1 MKKPNIAIILY
12 TVREPAKQD
21 LVGTLKR
28 LRDIGWEYVQWSGMP
43 PVSADEARAALDE
56 AGLRA
61 VAGHIDA
68 TAFEK
73 DFEGQVAF
81 WKTVGAT
88 DIAPGGMMADCKDTL
103 EAWLTGCKRLD
114 ALGARLREQGIRL
127 SYHNHAFELEKFEG
141 DPRCQLDILYE
152 ETAPQNLYAE
162 LDLAWV
168 YAGGANP
175 AEYLRKY
182 AGRCPVIHCKDL
194 TRLEG
199 QKSPHFMPLG
209 RGVLD
214 WDATLPAARKAGV
227 EWFVYEQDSCDIDV
241 FECCRISYEFLKR
254 RVPG

>member
-88 DIAPGGMMADCKDTL
+88 DIAPVVAFLLSDGSGWLRGANLPVDGGM
-103 EAWLTGCKRLD
+103 
-114 ALGARLREQGIRL
+114 
-127 SYHNHAFELEKFEG
+127 S
-141 DPRCQLDILYE
+141 
-152 ETAPQNLYAE
+152 
-162 LDLAWV
+162 
-168 YAGGANP
+168 
-175 AEYLRKY
+175 
-182 AGRCPVIHCKDL
+182 
-194 TRLEG
+194 
-199 QKSPHFMPLG
+199 S
-209 RGVLD
+209 
-214 WDATLPAARKAGV
+214 
-227 EWFVYEQDSCDIDV
+227 
-241 FECCRISYEFLKR
+241 RI
-254 RVPG
+254 G